1 MGNDTMRTAKV
12 FQQGNSQ
19 AVRLPKE
26 FRFQE
31 VELYI
36 RKHGDAVILIPK
48 KAARWQHVKNCLG
61 RFKGEVARVPRM
73 AFEKRDWP
81 E

>member
-1 MGNDTMRTAKV
+1 MKTAKV

-26 FRFQE
+26 FRVTAE
-31 VELYI
+31 ELYI
-36 RKHGDAVILIPK
+36 RRSGEHIVLSPK
-48 KAARWQHVKNCLG
+48 KAVRWVNLRKALGQFRGRIARPRALA
-61 RFKGEVARVPRM
+61 FDARR
-73 AFEKRDWP
+73 WP

>member
-1 MGNDTMRTAKV
+1 MKTAKV

-31 VELYI
+31 DEVYI
-36 RKHGDAVILIPK
+36 KREGDTVVLLPKQASRWRHVRASLGSIRGDLERDSAV
-48 KAARWQHVKNCLG
+48 G
-61 RFKGEVARVPRM
+61 
-73 AFEKRDWP
+73 FEQRDW
-81 E
+81 